1 MSISNTS
8 CRREFACLK
17 GKIHSSRGQRPRWKL
32 NAEFCNELTMH
43 ISSEGGCGRR
53 ICLKGKIHGSRG
65 QRPRWESGK
74 EFCPVR
80 AIQNPPFSRRHA
92 TIITHSQCAYHFFHQ
107 TAQTLVG
114 ERHPAARLGLSISN
128 SSDAGMQFDNCGWCG
143 GSCAYSLQS
152 LKKAC
157 ANESLGIAQKG
168 FFEICKNTESRS
180 VGLSLAGWLWA
191 FCRQPIPLSCGPG
204 IHLGPGKTPQE
215 TNVSRRTPRYS
226 KKIRR
231 GIRRAVSLGL
241 RTGWTALSGR
251 ADFSTILPRALP
263 SAKMVQPFGLPS
275 CYRAIFRN
283 YNGSRPQM
291 WLPPPES
298 FPLFH
303 PRPS

>member
-17 GKIHSSRGQRPRWKL
+17 GKIHSSRGQRPRWE
-32 NAEFCNELTMH
+32 A
-43 ISSEGGCGRR
+43 
-53 ICLKGKIHGSRG
+53 
-65 QRPRWESGK
+65 GK

-231 GIRRAVSLGL
+231 GIRRTVSLGL
-241 RTGWTALSGR
+241 RTGWIALSGR
-251 ADFSTILPRALP
+251 DDFLRRIPRALP
-263 SAKMVQPFGLPS
+263 SATMVQAFGLVFGYS
-275 CYRAIFRN
+275 SISKN
-283 YNGSRPQM
+283 YGDSRLLKS
-291 WLPPPES
+291 LPPPES